1 MLTLNPIQQP
11 NTVSSSDLFDK
22 ETVLR
27 QLRYT
32 GIVDVVRTRR
42 SFKYDRRIRY
52 QEVIERAGGIP
63 REDMSA
69 VQSGSVSSK
78 DWVAGLCRA

>member
-42 SFKYDRRIRY
+42 SFKY
-52 QEVIERAGGIP
+52 E
-63 REDMSA
+63 
-69 VQSGSVSSK
+69 
-78 DWVAGLCRA
+78 AGLLIKPQIEDISNGYKGK